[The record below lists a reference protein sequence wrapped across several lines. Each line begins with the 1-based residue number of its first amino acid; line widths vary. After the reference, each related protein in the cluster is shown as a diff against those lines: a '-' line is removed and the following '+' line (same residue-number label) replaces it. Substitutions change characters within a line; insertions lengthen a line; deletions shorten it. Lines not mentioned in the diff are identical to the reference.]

1 LIFSLRNSG
10 FPAWRLLHAGL
21 ETRLMK
27 GIAGK
32 TMKCP
37 TIVSIIS
44 LTVLISSCGPEAPK
58 TPEEK
63 AFIDANNKIRVYHD
77 KYAFGNTVEAEAMAA
92 NFSVTME
99 EMQKH
104 LFGGG
109 GKIHGMTAG
118 NFLTYCQVTPEKTIF
133 LCTVPG
139 MKDYKDDVRDALAE
153 LAWVTAQQ
161 AVGGLPP
168 ETRLVVALKGSL
180 LYGPV
185 WSGSISGTSTAKA
198 KGGEAL
204 KEHYPAFLK

>member
-1 LIFSLRNSG
+1 
-10 FPAWRLLHAGL
+10 
-21 ETRLMK
+21 M
-27 GIAGK
+27 
-32 TMKCP
+32 
-37 TIVSIIS
+37 
-44 LTVLISSCGPEAPK
+44 VLISSCGPKAPK
-58 TPEEK
+58 SPEEQ

-77 KYAFGNTVEAEAMAA
+77 KYAFGNTVEAEAMAT
-92 NFSVTME
+92 NFSVTMN
-99 EMQKH
+99 EMQKQ
-104 LFGGG
+104 LFTGG

-118 NFLTYCQVTPEKTIF
+118 NFLTYCQLAPEKTIF

-161 AVGGLPP
+161 VAGGLPP

-185 WSGSISGTSTAKA
+185 WSGSISGAPTTKD